1 MVKKNRK
8 NNWKLWVFFWTL
20 LMLMLTINFTGIS
33 FGVTNTQWHLFLH
46 MGLIIFSFLILIY
59 SLKLNDKA
67 IIYIIF
73 GSLLWIIVNCILF
86 LARVFVDYIWLE
98 TNLFTFLG
106 MVAGGFLIMVGFKE
120 AVND

>member
-86 LARVFVDYIWLE
+86 LARVFVD
-98 TNLFTFLG
+98 
-106 MVAGGFLIMVGFKE
+106 
-120 AVND
+120 